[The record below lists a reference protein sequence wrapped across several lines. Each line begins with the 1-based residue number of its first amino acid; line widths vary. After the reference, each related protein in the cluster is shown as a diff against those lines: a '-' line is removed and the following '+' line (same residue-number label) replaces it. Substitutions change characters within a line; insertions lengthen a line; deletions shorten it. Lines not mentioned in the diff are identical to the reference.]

1 MKYAITAATG
11 HFGQLAYHYLQELV
25 DVQDIVVIA
34 RNLEKAQELF
44 AGADVRQADY
54 DDTDAMTRALAGVD
68 RVLFISS
75 QPGGPVP
82 RETQHQN
89 VVDALVA
96 NNVSFVAYTSFI
108 RADQSVS
115 ALASDHLA
123 TEKALS
129 KSGLSHS
136 LLRNNWYLENEMGF
150 ITSGANQHAT
160 SYWASGHAGWALE
173 REYAE
178 AAAKVLVNEAP
189 KTVYEFSGSIN
200 DYESLGLALT
210 QATGEKITVTKE
222 TRDDYITTLEK
233 SGLSHDLA
241 ALFASFQSPIDE
253 GSLNV
258 SSNDLP
264 DVLGRD
270 LTPLPA
276 ALKEILARN

>member
-25 DVQDIVVIA
+25 DVKDIVVIA

-54 DDTDAMTRALAGVD
+54 DDTDAMTHALAGVD

-82 RETQHQN
+82 RETQHQH

-96 NNVSFVAYTSFI
+96 SKVSFAAYTSFI
-108 RADQSVS
+108 HADQSVS

-150 ITSGANQHAT
+150 ITAGASQHAT
-160 SYWASGHAGWALE
+160 SYWATGRAGWALE

-178 AAAKVLVNEAP
+178 AAVKVLVSDAP
-189 KTVYEFSGSIN
+189 KAIYEFSGSIN
-200 DYESLGLALT
+200 DYESLGLALA
-210 QATGEKITVTKE
+210 QATEEKITVTKE
-222 TRDDYITTLEK
+222 TLDDYIATLEK
-233 SGLSHDLA
+233 SGLSQDLA
-241 ALFASFQSPIDE
+241 TLFASFQSPIDE
-253 GSLNV
+253 GSLDV
-258 SSNDLP
+258 PSHDLP
-264 DVLGRD
+264 DVLGRE
-270 LTPLPA
+270 LTPLPE

>member
-25 DVQDIVVIA
+25 AVKDIVVIA
-34 RNLEKAQELF
+34 RNIEKARELF
-44 AGADVRQADY
+44 AGADVREADY
-54 DDTDAMTRALAGVD
+54 DDESSMTRAFAGVD

-96 NNVSFVAYTSFI
+96 NNVSFVAYTSFAQ
-108 RADQSVS
+108 ADKSIS
-115 ALASDHLA
+115 ALASDHLV
-123 TEKALS
+123 TEHALIA
-129 KSGLSHS
+129 SGLPYS

-150 ITSGANQHAT
+150 ITAGASQHAT
-160 SYWASGHAGWALE
+160 SYWASGRAGWALE

-178 AAAKVLVNEAP
+178 AAVKVLVSDAP
-189 KTVYEFSGSIN
+189 KAIYEFSGSVN
-200 DYESLGLALT
+200 DYEALGLALA
-210 QATGEKITVTKE
+210 QATQEKITVTKE
-222 TRDDYITTLEK
+222 TLAEYVATLEK
-233 SGLSHDLA
+233 SGLPHDLA

-253 GSLNV
+253 GSLDVV
-258 SSNDLP
+258 STDLA
-264 DVLGRD
+264 DILGRD

>member
-160 SYWASGHAGWALE
+160 SYWASGRAGWALE

-178 AAAKVLVNEAP
+178 AAAKVLVSDAP

-210 QATGEKITVTKE
+210 QATGAQITVTKE
-222 TRDDYITTLEK
+222 TRDDYITTLAK

-270 LTPLPA
+270 LTPLPD